1 MNDELFKHISDMQF
15 IWGIAYKRNQKA
27 YRLNKNRAE
36 KKRTKERNKIARRLN
51 ALKKI
56 RLYLFLRNKAVFD
69 SSQ

>member
-27 YRLNKNRAE
+27 YRLNKNRQE
-36 KKRTKERNKIARRLN
+36 KRRTKERNKISRRLN

-56 RLYLFLRNKAVFD
+56 RLYLFLRDKSVFYR
-69 SSQ
+69 SK